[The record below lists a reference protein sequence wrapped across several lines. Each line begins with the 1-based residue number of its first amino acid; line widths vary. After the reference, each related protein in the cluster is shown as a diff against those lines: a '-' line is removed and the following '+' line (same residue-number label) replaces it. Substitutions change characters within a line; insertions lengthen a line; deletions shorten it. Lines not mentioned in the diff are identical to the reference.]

1 MNVETRLLPSGFE
14 DPERFVATWDHPDFN
29 GRRAWR
35 GGLPMEDIRDFYET
49 MRHRADAALTLVE
62 QYPFEQ
68 MPEDVARLYRL
79 VLALA
84 HAPMAT
90 ELHGSARAPYAP
102 YPDNL
107 PATRI
112 FILLSFSLS
121 TISPLPPA

>member
-14 DPERFVATWDHPDFN
+14 DLERFVATWDHPDFN

-49 MRHRADAALTLVE
+49 MRHRVDAALTLVE

-79 VLALA
+79 VRSEE
-84 HAPMAT
+84 HT
-90 ELHGSARAPYAP
+90 SELQSLMRISYAV
-102 YPDNL
+102 L
-107 PATRI
+107 C
-112 FILLSFSLS
+112 LKK
-121 TISPLPPA
+121 